1 MRTTVFAG
9 TLILGS
15 IAAEAQ
21 TPWLLSGNGTTDYT
35 LDFLGTTDAERL
47 ALRTYDKVRLVVN
60 QEDNYDIGSF
70 SLLPTSG
77 FVGISPSSY
86 FWDNGPGP
94 FSRLHLAEPG
104 ANGFQGIGYRPWM
117 RNGVTFTGNSD
128 QMYIGQKYT
137 YDNPEEPES
146 GELNDYTDAIV
157 QWSDN
162 PGTWLSDR
170 MRFIFTSE
178 YSSSSPTGSNSMEG
192 LEAMQLYPHDS
203 GSEVFVGIGDW
214 FGQSATPDERLDVLD
229 RTIMIRR
236 LVPDYEDGQLDRLVV
251 TDADGRLHWRAVS
264 SLPVAADNCEWQM
277 NGSSPNHVYTAVG
290 AANGACPDD
299 AENVGI
305 GDSSPEAKLDVLR
318 NHTSSNDLGIQ
329 VYTKGDNNGTENI
342 GLKCVV
348 QTASGQ
354 SSGNEHYGIHT
365 RAYDG
370 AVKNYGV
377 YGRGWLN
384 TGKSTTDNMGVY
396 GDTENGSGQ
405 ATNAYGVKGNSS
417 GLPTTKGFGVHGY
430 VYTTPSDS
438 SSAVLLAG
446 VYGSTQHTNYPNRWA
461 AYFVGAGFHS
471 AGVWQS
477 SDAMLKQ
484 NVTDLTDA
492 SDILAQLQPKRYQF
506 RTADYPQLGLPE
518 GTHNGIMAGDLQA
531 VLPGLVRTVTQPA
544 EVDSLGNVLQ
554 PAVTFK
560 AVNYGGL
567 IPVLVG
573 ASNEQGAQMAALQDQ
588 VAQLQQQLAAMQQ
601 DLANCCTANE
611 RTDQRTMG
619 SGAGAGAGASEALR
633 TDLFILP
640 NPVADLSQLR
650 YTVAAP
656 GRTRLEVSDAS
667 GKRLEVLEE
676 AVREVGTYTHDWTTT
691 DLAPG
696 TYHCTLFLNDS
707 FVVKKAVKVAR

>member
-1 MRTTVFAG
+1 M
-9 TLILGS
+9 
-15 IAAEAQ
+15 
-21 TPWLLSGNGTTDYT
+21 
-35 LDFLGTTDAERL
+35 
-47 ALRTYDKVRLVVN
+47 
-60 QEDNYDIGSF
+60 
-70 SLLPTSG
+70 G

-104 ANGFQGIGYRPWM
+104 AYGYESIGYRPWM

-146 GELNDYTDAIV
+146 GELNNYTDAIV

-178 YSSSSPTGSNSMEG
+178 YSSSNPTGSNSMEG

-264 SLPVAADNCEWQM
+264 SLPVAADNCEWTM
-277 NGSSPNHVYTAVG
+277 SSTSPNHVITAVG
-290 AANGACPDD
+290 AANGARPDD

-318 NHTSSNDLGIQ
+318 NYTSSNDLGLQ
-329 VYTKGDNNGTENI
+329 VYTNGDNNGTENI
-342 GLKCVV
+342 GLKCGV

-354 SSGNEHYGIHT
+354 TSGNEHYGVHS
-365 RAYDG
+365 RAFDG
-370 AVKNYGV
+370 AGKNYGV

-384 TGKSTTDNMGVY
+384 TGKTTTDNMGVH

-405 ATNAYGVKGNSS
+405 ATNAYGVKGYSS
-417 GLPTTKGFGVHGY
+417 GLPTTQGFGVHGY
-430 VYTTPSDS
+430 VHTTPTDS

-446 VYGSTQHTNYPNRWA
+446 VYGSVQHANYPNRWA
-461 AYFVGAGFHS
+461 AYFVGAGLHT
-471 AGVWQS
+471 AGVWQT

-484 NVTDLTDA
+484 NVTDLLNA

-506 RTADYPQLGLPE
+506 RTGDYPQLGLPK
-518 GTHNGIMAGDLQA
+518 GFHDGIMAGDLQA
-531 VLPGLVRTVTQPA
+531 VLPNLVRTVNHPA
-544 EVDSLGNVLQ
+544 VLDTLGNVIH
-554 PAVTFK
+554 PAVSFK
-560 AVNYGGL
+560 AVNSDGL
-567 IPVLVG
+567 IPILVG
-573 ASNEQGAQMAALQDQ
+573 ASNEHTTELNTLQDQ
-588 VAQLQQQLAAMQQ
+588 VSQLQQQIATLQQ
-601 DLANCCTANE
+601 DLATCCSAH
-611 RTDQRTMG
+611 G
-619 SGAGAGAGASEALR
+619 SADGRGMSTGAGAGAGAGEALR
-633 TDLFILP
+633 TDLFIVP
-640 NPVADLSQLR
+640 NPVADHTQ
-650 YTVAAP
+650 
-656 GRTRLEVSDAS
+656 
-667 GKRLEVLEE
+667 
-676 AVREVGTYTHDWTTT
+676 
-691 DLAPG
+691 
-696 TYHCTLFLNDS
+696 
-707 FVVKKAVKVAR
+707 